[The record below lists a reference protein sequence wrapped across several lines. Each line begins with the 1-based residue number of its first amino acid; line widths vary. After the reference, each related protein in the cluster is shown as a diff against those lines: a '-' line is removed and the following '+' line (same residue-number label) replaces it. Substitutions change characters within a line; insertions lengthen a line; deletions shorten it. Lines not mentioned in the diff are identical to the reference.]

1 MTKKYMYAL
10 MNMILIAGLIFTIT
24 GCTGQ
29 RSGNNSTVTD
39 KSAKPPVVESTPVTE
54 VNSTKAQPTPPVE
67 AETDSNVSDTY
78 TGDFYIEGKW
88 KSVGDYG
95 FGQAQPGSIVAF
107 DGTNCN
113 FFSPQDTYAFYKEG
127 DKYVLDTTSFLT
139 SENVSFT
146 VTIIDEDNIEVSRAS
161 NTTVLKRVG

>member
-1 MTKKYMYAL
+1 MSAL
-10 MNMILIAGLIFTIT
+10 RKTVSIFLTGAMIAGFCLILT
-24 GCTGQ
+24 GCTKET
-29 RSGNNSTVTD
+29 NVNTVATR
-39 KSAKPPVVESTPVTE
+39 APVTAYVE
-54 VNSTKAQPTPPVE
+54 PTKPNATTLQPTPMPTE
-67 AETDSNVSDTY
+67 PEDTDGDFDTY

-113 FFSPQDTYAFYKEG
+113 FFSPQDTYAFYKDG

-146 VTIIDEDNIEVSRAS
+146 VTIIDEDNIEISRAS